1 MQCYLGPVS
10 HSTQHSVTMAGGS
23 DFGRKSESC
32 MGFLYREG
40 RSQLYLD
47 FCCALKIL
55 WRFAFR
61 ILKEACISFSNC
73 FLFARKDRV
82 MSPSRQRKWYHFKSN
97 IHRKRRSF
105 IPDIHTTYTVT
116 GRSMYGSGVHF
127 VLRSIFIVL
136 NFRPPLA

>member
-1 MQCYLGPVS
+1 MQCYLGPIS
-10 HSTQHSVTMAGGS
+10 DSTQHSVTVAGGS

-32 MGFLYREG
+32 TGFLYREG

-82 MSPSRQRKWYHFKSN
+82 MSPSRQRKWYITLNQIS
-97 IHRKRRSF
+97 
-105 IPDIHTTYTVT
+105 T
-116 GRSMYGSGVHF
+116 GRGALSSPTHHLHGNRKEYVQIWCSFCSLFHF
-127 VLRSIFIVL
+127 HCLKF
-136 NFRPPLA
+136 